1 MVGEIESMIVC
12 ARAPRVHRVS
22 ASASYRSLLT
32 CRPPCSLLLP
42 PLPCQLFAIVPI
54 GGQRGNVLELAPWTW
69 KGGRNVDPGVYNNVF
84 DDLDTSP
91 VWRTLCR
98 AHTILSFVSCATAH
112 VCTSLCRSR
121 ITSPSPWTLR
131 STRTSTSARLSA
143 STRAAAD
150 RRLAPA
156 MHPACAGSAG
166 SWQETGA
173 CARAGY

>member
-1 MVGEIESMIVC
+1 MCPCVCVRARICVC

-22 ASASYRSLLT
+22 ASASFRSLLT

-91 VWRTLCR
+91 VTY
-98 AHTILSFVSCATAH
+98 H
-112 VCTSLCRSR
+112 VTEPVDPTEYQNEY
-121 ITSPSPWTLR
+121 I
-131 STRTSTSARLSA
+131 
-143 STRAAAD
+143 
-150 RRLAPA
+150 
-156 MHPACAGSAG
+156 GQVIG
-166 SWQETGA
+166 I
-173 CARAGY
+173 Y